1 LATATAEA
9 AGFAASTSEGEQ
21 VSSWVVDTLAGR

>member
-1 LATATAEA
+1 LGAATAE